1 MIKAHADQRINQL
14 NQAGG
19 FNYLNGIKILDW
31 QEGLA
36 SLQVDLTHDHL
47 NPLGLVHGGLC
58 ASMLD
63 VALAMSGSY
72 RPAPEGLYPGLTLSL
87 TTQYIAPLQVEDGFA
102 LAKAQ
107 RTGGGKSVFFAE
119 GEVLAPDGR
128 LIASASGVFKPGRLS
143 KGEVIRARLGR
154 IRKSD
159 TGLSFASGKD
169 L

>member
-19 FNYLNGIKILDW
+19 FNHCNGIIILDW
-31 QEGLA
+31 QDNLA
-36 SLQVDLTHDHL
+36 SLKVDLTHDHL
-47 NPLGLVHGGLC
+47 NPLGLVHGGLY

-87 TTQYIAPLQVEDGFA
+87 TTQYIAPLQLEDGFA
-102 LAKAQ
+102 LAKAR

-119 GEVLAPDGR
+119 GEVLSPNGR
-128 LIASASGVFKPGRLS
+128 VIASASGVFKPGRPLE
-143 KGEVIRARLGR
+143 G
-154 IRKSD
+154 
-159 TGLSFASGKD
+159 
-169 L
+169 

>member
-14 NQAGG
+14 NQAGA
-19 FNYLNGIKILDW
+19 FNHHTGIMILDW
-31 QEGLA
+31 QDGLA

-47 NPLGLVHGGLC
+47 NPLGLVHGGLY

-72 RPAPEGLYPGLTLSL
+72 RPAPDELCPGLTLSL
-87 TTQYIAPLQVEDGFA
+87 TTQYIAPLHLEDGFA
-102 LAKAQ
+102 LAKAR

-128 LIASASGVFKPGRLS
+128 VIASASGVFKPGRPL
-143 KGEVIRARLGR
+143 KG
-154 IRKSD
+154 
-159 TGLSFASGKD
+159 
-169 L
+169 

>member
-87 TTQYIAPLQVEDGFA
+87 TTQYIAPLQLEDGFA